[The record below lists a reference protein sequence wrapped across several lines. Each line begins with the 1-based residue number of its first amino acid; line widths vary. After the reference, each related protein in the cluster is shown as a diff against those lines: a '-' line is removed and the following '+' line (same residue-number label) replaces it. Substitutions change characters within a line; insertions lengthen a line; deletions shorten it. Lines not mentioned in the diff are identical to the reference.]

1 MNRVGLVADLVEY
14 PLEDGGTVYVRSASV
29 DAGSGQLGLASSTE
43 EKTKK
48 ATETLESALAQVIPA
63 LKSVTSRLKDL
74 SPDDLT
80 VEFGLTLTAET
91 GIIVAKGGAEV
102 HFTVSMAWSK
112 AGPPASPAAANP
124 APAAIDG
131 PLSRLVIFLN
141 HGSSP
146 AVSTGSRA
154 DDGR

>member
-1 MNRVGLVADLVEY
+1 VGLVAELVEY
-14 PLEDGGTVYVRSASV
+14 PLDGGGALYVRSADV
-29 DAGSGQLGLASSTE
+29 DAGPGQLGLASSTE
-43 EKTKK
+43 EKAKK
-48 ATETLESALAQVIPA
+48 ATETLESALAQITPA
-63 LKSVTSRLKDL
+63 LKSVTGRLKDL

-91 GIIVAKGGAEV
+91 GIIVARGGAEV

-112 AGPPASPAAANP
+112 AGPLTTSTAQADP

-131 PLSRLVIFLN
+131 PLSGLVIFLN

-146 AVSTGSRA
+146 AVSTGSRT
-154 DDGR
+154 DDGG